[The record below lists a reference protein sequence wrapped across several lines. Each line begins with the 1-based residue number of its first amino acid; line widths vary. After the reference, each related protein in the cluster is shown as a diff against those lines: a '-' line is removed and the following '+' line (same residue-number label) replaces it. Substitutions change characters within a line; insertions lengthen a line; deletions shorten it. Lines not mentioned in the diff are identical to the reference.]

1 MKKVPSVLAV
11 ICAALGIPLAGL
23 VFMAGGMKPAP
34 GLELGELAIGL
45 PLVVL
50 AVLFGGITL
59 ARCRRSKVSIPGL
72 VLASVIVSS
81 LAIIVLVSTYL
92 EYR

>member
-1 MKKVPSVLAV
+1 MKKVLSVLAV

-23 VFMAGGMKPAP
+23 VFLAGGMKAAP
-34 GLELGELAIGL
+34 GLDPGELAIGL
-45 PLVVL
+45 PLVLL
-50 AVLFGGITL
+50 AVLFGGITI
-59 ARCRRSKVSIPGL
+59 AQCRRSKVSIPGL

-81 LAIIVLVSTYL
+81 LAIIVLVSTYF